1 VAARAQGGRSLG
13 RVGLL
18 ALGLTALGLA
28 FILGKASGPTGGAPP
43 PSPPAPAPSRRGAV
57 AAYLAQQAALG
68 DPRLWREPARRRERE
83 LAAMVV
89 NPALRSSLEASI
101 RTAADTATPLG
112 RALRAGRAVL
122 ARSAPLGYR
131 IISYSPQRATI
142 EVWVVSLLGG
152 RGVPLDL
159 RLARYRGTERWTA
172 GAWRLAQI
180 RSLADPSAVRFRG
193 AVELSG
199 RLTTALAGTER
210 LRSEP

>member
-1 VAARAQGGRSLG
+1 MGRQGRSG
-13 RVGLL
+13 PIIL
-18 ALGLTALGLA
+18 ALAAGALALA
-28 FILGKASGPTGGAPP
+28 FILGKASGPTGGATPP
-43 PSPPAPAPSRRGAV
+43 ASPAPAPSRQGAV
-57 AAYLAQQAALG
+57 SAYLAQQAALG
-68 DPRLWREPARRRERE
+68 EPGLWRVPAPRRGRE
-83 LAAMVV
+83 LAAMVAT
-89 NPALRSSLEASI
+89 PALRRSLEASMRGI
-101 RTAADTATPLG
+101 VDTAGPLG
-112 RALRAGRAVL
+112 GALRAGRAIL

-131 IISYSPQRATI
+131 VISYSPQRAAI

-159 RLARYRGTERWTA
+159 RLARYRGEERWTG
-172 GAWRLAQI
+172 GAWRLVQI